1 MRGVL
6 THAKSAV
13 DEIKDD
19 TDDERGVYLPIGT
32 GGTSRFLQVSAPPDT
47 MNTTAKT
54 CELENCGNI
63 AREPVEHP
71 QRGRMTV
78 CEVHGEN
85 IRRLPAR
92 LPMGAW

>member
-1 MRGVL
+1 
-6 THAKSAV
+6 
-13 DEIKDD
+13 
-19 TDDERGVYLPIGT
+19 
-32 GGTSRFLQVSAPPDT
+32 
-47 MNTTAKT
+47 MNTTAKN

-85 IRRLPAR
+85 IRALPAQ
-92 LPMGAW
+92 LPRRAW